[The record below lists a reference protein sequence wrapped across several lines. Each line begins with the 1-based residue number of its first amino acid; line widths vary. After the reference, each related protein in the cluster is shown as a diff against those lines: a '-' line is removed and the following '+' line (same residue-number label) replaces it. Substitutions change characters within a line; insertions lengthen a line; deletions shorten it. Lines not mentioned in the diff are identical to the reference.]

1 MSNTY
6 MWARE
11 SRRCVYCTNEAPGEP
26 DVAPGEPNVAP
37 GEPNGAPGEPNVA
50 PGEPKE
56 APSHF
61 LQSFQSRSPIGRP
74 SPPISEDALRLV
86 GSRLPIGRP
95 SPPIGEHALRL
106 VGFSHII

>member
-61 LQSFQSRSPIGRP
+61 LQSFQSRPPIGRP
-74 SPPISEDALRLV
+74 SPPISEDALRLARILPYNLSLC
-86 GSRLPIGRP
+86 GSGSAGCGAGR
-95 SPPIGEHALRL
+95 A
-106 VGFSHII
+106 